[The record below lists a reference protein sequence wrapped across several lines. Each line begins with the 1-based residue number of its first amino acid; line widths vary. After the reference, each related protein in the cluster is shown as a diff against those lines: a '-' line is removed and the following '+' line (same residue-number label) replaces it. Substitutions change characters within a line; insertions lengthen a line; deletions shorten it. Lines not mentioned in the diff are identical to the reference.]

1 MRYDEAMKEQPKTDK
16 AEFERIVGNLLAM
29 PPKPRKEAKTGQP
42 KATGKIIPDP
52 KTHPQ
57 DQK

>member
-1 MRYDEAMKEQPKTDK
+1 MRYDEAMKEPPKVDR

-29 PPKPRKEAKTGQP
+29 SPKPRKESKTGQP
-42 KATGKIIPDP
+42 KATGKIIPEP

-57 DQK
+57 AQK